1 MKNEMFTVWQEI
13 LADFNH
19 PAFIWQVIIIV
30 SGLGTAWM
38 INGILRRY
46 VMAHAPLEWKAA
58 IGGINRVLFPLSALV
73 FIFVAKLLMHQWY
86 HVSALKLAVTL
97 LFAMAVIRL
106 VVYALRYIFSPSGWL
121 YKTEH
126 LLAGTIWFLLALHL
140 SGVLP
145 DLLQAL
151 DDVSFSIG
159 KNKLSLLLI
168 IQGLV
173 TVVLT
178 VIVAL
183 WLSRMIENRL
193 MRTEQL
199 NGNMRVVITKVVR
212 IILTVMAV
220 LFAFSAIG
228 LDLTLLSVFGGALG
242 VGLGFGL
249 QKIASNFVSGFIIL
263 LDDSMRMGDIITVDH
278 HYGIVRD
285 LRARYLVLAKLDG
298 TQVVI
303 PNETLITNPVIN
315 HSYADGRG
323 KVELSLQVSYDSDLD
338 VAIQLLKQAAQTQER
353 VMQTPAP
360 EVLVKGFGE
369 SGIDLTLT
377 VWIPDPEVGHGGLQS
392 TIYQEIWRT
401 FKLNNIS
408 IPYPQREIR
417 ILEA

>member
-13 LADFNH
+13 LGDFNH
-19 PAFIWQVIIIV
+19 PVFIWQIVIIV
-30 SGLGTAWM
+30 LGLATAWM

-46 VMAHAPLEWKAA
+46 VMAHAPLDWKAA

-73 FIFVAKLLMHQWY
+73 FIFVAKLIMHQWY

-106 VVYALRYIFSPSGWL
+106 AVYALRYIFSPSGWL

-315 HSYADGRG
+315 HSYADRRG
-323 KVELSLQVSYDSDLD
+323 KAELSLQVSYDSDLEL
-338 VAIQLLKQAAQTQER
+338 AIQLLKQAAQTQER

-377 VWIPDPEVGHGGLQS
+377 VWIPDPEVGHGGLVS
-392 TIYQEIWRT
+392 TIYQEIWRA